1 MITNRQ
7 LTAIAIMASLFLC
20 AMWYLSWQ
28 GVKFLAANYV
38 CAASA
43 DQQAPR
49 TCHITL
55 RKL

>member
-1 MITNRQ
+1 MTNRQ
-7 LTAIAIMASLFLC
+7 LAAIAIMASVSLS
-20 AMWYLSWQ
+20 AIWYLSWQ

-38 CAASA
+38 CAAGS
-43 DQQAPR
+43 DQQIPR